1 MDNPRFLLPIEP
13 WAVLFQESV
22 LFRYDFNK
30 DSECTAEIHEMVDE
44 QIALCFI
51 AY

>member
-30 DSECTAEIHEMVDE
+30 DS
-44 QIALCFI
+44 ALLRFMKW
-51 AY
+51 